1 MERQHKPLHA
11 FLLSWSKPK
20 WDIIESSNSFADI
33 MRISSERGRLMKI
46 DSLARMEQLIEEIN
60 KHCHLYYTMDN
71 PMLSDTEYD
80 ALYDLLVK
88 LEKETGQVLPHS
100 PTLRVGGQILK
111 GFDPHRHKA
120 RLWSLDKAQSKA
132 DLLAWHARVMKLVEQ
147 YNTANPEN
155 PLPKPQFAMELK
167 FDGLTLN
174 LTYENGDLVQ
184 ASTRGNGLI
193 GEGILAQVRTIRSI
207 PLRIPYTEGILEVQG
222 EGVMF
227 LSILEQYNKTA
238 VEPLKNA
245 RNAAAGA
252 LRNLNP
258 QTTAER
264 RLDAFFYN
272 VGYTD
277 GIQFDSH
284 QEMLAFLKSNYFKVN
299 DFTRY
304 CDTIE
309 QVSEYLDEMA
319 DLRKGFDFL
328 IDGTVVKVTDM
339 RTREVLG
346 YTDKFP
352 RWAIAYKFEA
362 EEAATTLLSVSWEV
376 GRTGKL
382 TPVAKVEPVEL
393 AGVTVQNCTLNNLG
407 DIERKGLKQGLGTLV
422 YIRRSN
428 DVIPEILGKVTQEEQ
443 GGEIDAPE
451 TCPACGSALEWRGAH
466 LFCPNKYACRPQLIG
481 RIAHFASRD
490 AMDIETFSEKTAE
503 QLYDEREVRDPADLY
518 ELAYEQLVGLER
530 FGEKKARNLLDALE
544 KSKDRDLSSFLF
556 ALGIPNTGKTT
567 TKVLADHYL
576 NLEAVMKAEPEE
588 LQQLP
593 DIGGIVAESI
603 VAFFRDPAMEASVKK
618 MLRLGVSPRAVERAV
633 QPAAAGGF
641 FFGKTVVLT
650 GTLPTLSRD
659 EAGKLL
665 EAAGA
670 KVTGSVSKKTDV
682 VIAGESAGSKLTKAQ
697 DLGIRIIDNEEELRS
712 LLDS

>member
-1 MERQHKPLHA
+1 MTDPQ
-11 FLLSWSKPK
+11 
-20 WDIIESSNSFADI
+20 
-33 MRISSERGRLMKI
+33 
-46 DSLARMEQLIEEIN
+46 ARMEQLIEEIN
-60 KHCHLYYTMDN
+60 KHSELYYTLDN
-71 PMLSDTEYD
+71 PELSDAEYD

-88 LEKETGQVLPHS
+88 LEQETGIVLPHS

-120 RLWSLDKAQSKA
+120 RLWSLDKAQTKE
-132 DLLAWHARVMKLVEQ
+132 DLLLWDARVTKLVEQ
-147 YNTANPEN
+147 YNAAHPED
-155 PLPKPQFAMELK
+155 PLPKPAFALELK

-174 LTYENGDLVQ
+174 LTYEKGQLVQ
-184 ASTRGNGLI
+184 ASTRGNGLV
-193 GEGILAQVRTIRSI
+193 GEGILPQVRTIRSI
-207 PLRIPYTEGILEVQG
+207 PLRIPYTEGTIEVQG

-227 LSILEQYNKTA
+227 LSVLEQYNQTA
-238 VEPLKNA
+238 AEPLKNA

-258 QTTAER
+258 QITAER

-272 VGYTD
+272 VGYSD
-277 GIQFDSH
+277 HIRFASQ
-284 QEMLAFLKSNYFKVN
+284 QEMLEFLRANRFKVN
-299 DFTRY
+299 DFTQY
-304 CDTIE
+304 CETME
-309 QVSEYLDEMA
+309 QAADYLENMAEM
-319 DLRKGFDFL
+319 RKGLDFL
-328 IDGTVVKVTDM
+328 IDGIVIKVTDT

-362 EEAATTLLSVSWEV
+362 EEAATTLLSVSWEL

-428 DVIPEILGKVTQEEQ
+428 DVIPEILRKVTEEEL
-443 GGEIDAPE
+443 GGEIAAPQL
-451 TCPACGSALEWRGAH
+451 CPACGSSLEWRGAH
-466 LFCPNKYACRPQLIG
+466 LFCPNKYGCRPQLIG
-481 RIAHFASRD
+481 RIAHFGSRD

-503 QLYDEREVRDPADLY
+503 QLYDERGVRDPADLY
-518 ELAYEQLVGLER
+518 ELTYEQLVGLER

-544 KSKDRDLSSFLF
+544 KSKDRELASFLF

-567 TKVLADHYL
+567 TKALADHYGS
-576 NLEAVMKAEPEE
+576 LEAVMAAEAEE
-588 LQQLP
+588 LQQIP
-593 DIGGIVAESI
+593 DIGGIVADSI
-603 VAFFRDPAMEASVKK
+603 VAFFRDPAMKASIEK
-618 MLRLGVSPRAVERAV
+618 MLRLGVAPRSTPVETR
-633 QPAAAGGF
+633 QAAAEGF

-659 EAGKLL
+659 DAGKLL
-665 EAAGA
+665 AAAGA

-682 VIAGESAGSKLTKAQ
+682 LVAGENAGSKLTKAQ
-697 DLGIRIIDNEEELRS
+697 ELGIRIIDSEEELRQ
-712 LLDS
+712 LLD